1 MTAFFDLARKT
12 QPNWLRNAGLLVPSW
27 GSAIQRID
35 MVWFFG
41 LRGRMEASDGIRHG
55 GSAGSLMS
63 SNEAID
69 TAGSQAGSEAS

>member
-1 MTAFFDLARKT
+1 
-12 QPNWLRNAGLLVPSW
+12 
-27 GSAIQRID
+27 
-35 MVWFFG
+35 
-41 LRGRMEASDGIRHG
+41 MEASDGIRHG